1 MQKIIQYSI
10 VILQEE
16 IDYEIAQ
23 KCELKLARRLQT
35 TGIDYIWFS
44 YFKVCVRDKDFKN
57 IKIRWQNN
65 AIYQTILL
73 V

>member
-35 TGIDYIWFS
+35 TGIDYI
-44 YFKVCVRDKDFKN
+44 
-57 IKIRWQNN
+57 
-65 AIYQTILL
+65 
-73 V
+73 